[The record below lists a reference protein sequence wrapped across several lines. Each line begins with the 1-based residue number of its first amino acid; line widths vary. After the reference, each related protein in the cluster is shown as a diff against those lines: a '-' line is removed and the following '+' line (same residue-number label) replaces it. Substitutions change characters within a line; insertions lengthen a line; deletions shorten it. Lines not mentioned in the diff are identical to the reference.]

1 MPIEDGH
8 MKCVLCLGEDH
19 ASAAREDP
27 SSCMNCFIIPRPS
40 LEARYCLFRGKKRKA
55 SFTELS
61 QEKRDRGL
69 GTRSKTPMIGPPLTI
84 TVHDTSEPHEQEDVS
99 DVDVECMSDSDLAPD
114 QEGTAS
120 VANEGASSRG
130 REEYCFSLGNQAAA
144 MALPVTT
151 AAGGSKPRRHAD
163 VRGKCLG
170 WLCGGGSGRVQVPHP
185 GHLHK
190 PVSSKTGAHGTYVPP
205 LRPSGDGTGA
215 KGGHQVLGF
224 RLRADP
230 SLRLSPDARMDPA
243 CFPDIETRRTA
254 WMAMGA
260 SPWVVSTMTQ
270 GYRIQ
275 FLRKPPT
282 SVSPLVVTQ
291 VHSEHRAVLLSE
303 ISTLLE
309 KKAIREVPPGDRQV
323 GFYSRYF
330 LIPKKDGN
338 LRPILDLRGLNR
350 FIRPLRCKMLTV
362 SRVRQFICR
371 GDWFVTIDLK
381 DAYFQI
387 PIWKGHW
394 RFLRFVFNGKVYEF
408 QVLPFGISL
417 APRTFTRCMEAVL
430 SPLRQEG
437 IRILNYLDDWLLCAG
452 TQQEC
457 RAHLS
462 LLLEHLRQLGLRL
475 NYEKS
480 HLVPSQ
486 ETHFL
491 GLVLNSQAASLTLS
505 QARLMS
511 FESCL
516 SQFRLGARVTWRQC
530 LRLMGLM
537 ASMSQAVPLALLNM
551 RPVQRYLL
559 GLALKKRTTENHREV
574 VEEESRCEEGG
585 FPASALDGLFSI
597 KEKPQRHLPTPPSP
611 PC

>member
-1 MPIEDGH
+1 
-8 MKCVLCLGEDH
+8 
-19 ASAAREDP
+19 
-27 SSCMNCFIIPRPS
+27 
-40 LEARYCLFRGKKRKA
+40 
-55 SFTELS
+55 
-61 QEKRDRGL
+61 
-69 GTRSKTPMIGPPLTI
+69 
-84 TVHDTSEPHEQEDVS
+84 
-99 DVDVECMSDSDLAPD
+99 
-114 QEGTAS
+114 
-120 VANEGASSRG
+120 
-130 REEYCFSLGNQAAA
+130 
-144 MALPVTT
+144 
-151 AAGGSKPRRHAD
+151 
-163 VRGKCLG
+163 
-170 WLCGGGSGRVQVPHP
+170 
-185 GHLHK
+185 
-190 PVSSKTGAHGTYVPP
+190 
-205 LRPSGDGTGA
+205 
-215 KGGHQVLGF
+215 
-224 RLRADP
+224 
-230 SLRLSPDARMDPA
+230 
-243 CFPDIETRRTA
+243 
-254 WMAMGA
+254 
-260 SPWVVSTMTQ
+260 MTQ

-559 GLALKKRTTENHREV
+559 GL
-574 VEEESRCEEGG
+574 G
-585 FPASALDGLFSI
+585 LD
-597 KEKPQRHLPTPPSP
+597 PQRHLHVSVLVTRRFLLTLRWWRCAENVNKGLTLGPVIHRHLVATDASLTGWGAVYRGNGVSGHWRGAYTTQHINVLELRAIYLALRHFLPHIQGQHVLVRTDSVTAASYVNRQGGLGSVCLCKIAHQLWLWAQPKFLSLRAVHVPGLDNVAADLLSRGGPDPGSWRLHPQVVWAIWGRYGQASVDLFASRQNAHCPLFFSLGRDNPPLGVDAMSHPWPHGLLYAFPPFGLLPSLLQRVRVEEVRVVLVAPLWPHMTWFSDIPCLLNGTPWELPVRPDLLSQGLGALFHPFPRGLRLWAWPLRGPS
-611 PC
+611 C